1 MDRYLAALLKPSG
14 RLTRG
19 AFLTLSVPL
28 GLLITLVHMK
38 LRGSAGG
45 EVYGLGYGLFLALMW
60 SQYCLMSRR
69 LQDSDRPGLLIAPVY
84 IVATAGSLISLD
96 PLLVGQPE
104 DATIALGI
112 AITMK
117 TIGDTLLGLA
127 FLVLLKL
134 ASSDGP
140 NRFGP
145 PFATEAKPMLEAGEP
160 DWVANA
166 TRSLESVRN
175 AATLPGDTRAVPAA
189 HPPRRAATAVRQGFG
204 RR

>member
-1 MDRYLAALLKPSG
+1 MDRYVAALLKPSG

-19 AFLTLSVPL
+19 AFLSLSVPL
-28 GLLITLVHMK
+28 GLLITLVHLK

-69 LQDSDRPGLLIAPVY
+69 LQDSDRPGLLIAPIY

-96 PLLVGQPE
+96 PLLVGQPD
-104 DATIALGI
+104 DAANGLGI
-112 AITMK
+112 AITLK
-117 TIGDTLLGLA
+117 SIGDVVLGLVY
-127 FLVLLKL
+127 LVLLKL

-140 NRFGP
+140 NRFGA
-145 PFATEAKPMLEAGEP
+145 PFATEVKPMVEAGEP

-175 AATLPGDTRAVPAA
+175 AATLTGDTVAVPAT
-189 HPPRRAATAVRQGFG
+189 HPPRRAAVAVRQG
-204 RR
+204 